1 MASKKKK
8 LTPLQK
14 EYNKQYRAYIK
25 RIESARQA
33 GFLIPEEH
41 VKVKKE
47 KPRRRDI
54 ESLKKVTR
62 KSIQAEVK
70 KGKLEYVSPFTG
82 EVITGGRAVDISR
95 KRRPVIK
102 ETPELISEHKS
113 AQQRLND
120 WLFSEA
126 NSTRPT
132 TFDEAQQVIERIR
145 YYFDRYEVPESAK
158 EWQMERIMEQTLRTL
173 RGPTFNFD
181 TFKETEIKHGWLFR
195 DPNRPL
201 EQEEINYIQAKIDA
215 DLEAGKEPIVGEY
228 VDELRGWKPEYNYFD
243 KYYENEKKS
252 GNIPSELFDLKPENI
267 IQDYGLV
274 WDRGERPET
283 IERPES
289 NIGEIPIETVALDNL
304 RERIRN
310 IELSGESY
318 KSRVHTQSI
327 RDRIFKT
334 MADNNKNILEERLD
348 ALIKKY
354 GASYVDAAIA
364 RANATGRAFQEY
376 FLYRGTIM
384 SQYLTDIEQILL
396 GRNEYYQIAEQVES
410 GGDSYNEPR

>member
-1 MASKKKK
+1 MPSKKKK

-14 EYNKQYRAYIK
+14 EYNKQYKAYIK
-25 RIESARQA
+25 RIESAREA

-54 ESLKKVTR
+54 ESIKKVTR

-95 KRRPVIK
+95 KRKPIYIEPERPNY
-102 ETPELISEHKS
+102 E
-113 AQQRLND
+113 
-120 WLFSEA
+120 
-126 NSTRPT
+126 RPT
-132 TFDEAQQVIERIR
+132 TFEEAMFIKDRIND
-145 YYFDRYEVPESAK
+145 YFSKYRVPESNK
-158 EWQMERIMEQTLRTL
+158 EFMAERIMEQNLRTI
-173 RGPTFNFD
+173 RGQEFNFD
-181 TFKETEIKHGWLFR
+181 KWKEQEKNKGWLFK

-228 VDELRGWKPEYNYFD
+228 VDELRGWKPDYNYID

-252 GNIPSELFDLKPENI
+252 GHIPSDLFDLKPDNI

-318 KSRVHTQSI
+318 KSRVHSQSI

-348 ALIKKY
+348 ALVKKY

-364 RANATGRAFQEY
+364 KANATGRAFQEY

-396 GRNEYYQIAEQVES
+396 DRSEYYQIAEQVES
-410 GGDSYNEPR
+410 GGEIHDEPR

>member
-14 EYNKQYRAYIK
+14 EYNKQYKAYIK

-41 VKVKKE
+41 VKIKKE

-70 KGKLEYVSPFTG
+70 KGKLEYVSPFTC

-95 KRRPVIK
+95 KRKPIYIEPERPNY
-102 ETPELISEHKS
+102 E
-113 AQQRLND
+113 
-120 WLFSEA
+120 
-126 NSTRPT
+126 RPT
-132 TFDEAQQVIERIR
+132 TFEEAMQIKDKINE
-145 YYFDRYEVPESAK
+145 YFKKHRVPESNKKPMGEAIIGHELSLMRGHPIDFDEFK
-158 EWQMERIMEQTLRTL
+158 RQEQ
-173 RGPTFNFD
+173 
-181 TFKETEIKHGWLFR
+181 ESGWLFK

-201 EQEEINYIQAKIDA
+201 EKEEIDYIQDKIDTKES
-215 DLEAGKEPIVGEY
+215 DGKILGEQIE
-228 VDELRGWKPEYNYFD
+228 DLRGWNPDFNYYD
-243 KYYENEKKS
+243 KYFENEKEK
-252 GNIPSELFDLKPENI
+252 GQLPVELFDLKDDLEKEKEI
-267 IQDYGLV
+267 GSK

-289 NIGEIPIETVALDNL
+289 NIGETPLETIALDNL

-318 KSRVHTQSI
+318 KSRVHGQSI
-327 RDRIFKT
+327 RDKIFKT

-348 ALIKKY
+348 ALVKKY

-364 RANATGRAFQEY
+364 KANATGRAFQEY

-410 GGDSYNEPR
+410 GGESYNEPR

>member
-14 EYNKQYRAYIK
+14 EYNKQYKAYIK
-25 RIESARQA
+25 RIESARKA
-33 GFLIPEEH
+33 GFLIPEDY
-41 VKVKKE
+41 VKIKKE
-47 KPRRRDI
+47 KPRSRDI
-54 ESLKKVTR
+54 EVIKKVTR
-62 KSIQAEVK
+62 QSIQADVK

-82 EVITGGRAVDISR
+82 EIITGGRAVYISR
-95 KRRPVIK
+95 KRKPIYI
-102 ETPELISEHKS
+102 EPEAPNYE
-113 AQQRLND
+113 
-120 WLFSEA
+120 
-126 NSTRPT
+126 RPT
-132 TFDEAQQVIERIR
+132 TFDEAMQVKDKINE
-145 YYFDRYEVPESAK
+145 YFKKHRVPESNKKAMVEAIIGHELSLMRGHPIDFDEFK
-158 EWQMERIMEQTLRTL
+158 RQEQ
-173 RGPTFNFD
+173 
-181 TFKETEIKHGWLFR
+181 ESGWLFK

-201 EQEEINYIQAKIDA
+201 EQEEINYIQDKIDTA
-215 DLEAGKEPIVGEY
+215 ETDGKILGEHIE
-228 VDELRGWKPEYNYFD
+228 DLRGWNPDFNYYD
-243 KYYENEKKS
+243 KYFENEKEK
-252 GNIPSELFDLKPENI
+252 GQLPVDLFELKEDSVKEKEI
-267 IQDYGLV
+267 GSK

-289 NIGEIPIETVALDNL
+289 NIGETPLENVALDNL

-318 KSRVHTQSI
+318 KSRVHGQSI

-348 ALIKKY
+348 ALVKKY

-364 RANATGRAFQEY
+364 KANATGRAFQEY

-396 GRNEYYQIAEQVES
+396 DRSEYYQIAEQVES
-410 GGDSYNEPR
+410 GGEPYNEPR

>member
-14 EYNKQYRAYIK
+14 EYNKQYKAYIK
-25 RIESARQA
+25 RIESAREA
-33 GFLIPEEH
+33 GFLIPEEY
-41 VKVKKE
+41 VRIKKE

-54 ESLKKVTR
+54 ELIKKVTR

-70 KGKLEYVSPFTG
+70 KGKIEYVSPFTG

-95 KRRPVIK
+95 KRKPIYIESERPNY
-102 ETPELISEHKS
+102 E
-113 AQQRLND
+113 
-120 WLFSEA
+120 
-126 NSTRPT
+126 RPT
-132 TFDEAQQVIERIR
+132 TFEEAMFVKDRIND
-145 YYFDRYEVPESAK
+145 YFSMYRVPESNK
-158 EWQMERIMEQTLRTL
+158 EFMAERIMETELRSI
-173 RGPTFNFD
+173 RGPEFNFD
-181 TFKETEIKHGWLFR
+181 EWKEQEKNKGWLFK

-201 EQEEINYIQAKIDA
+201 EPEEINYIQTKIDA
-215 DLEAGKEPIVGEY
+215 DLQSGAEPIVGEY
-228 VDELRGWKPEYNYFD
+228 VDDLRGWKPEYNYID

-252 GNIPSELFDLKPENI
+252 GHIPSELFDLKPENVV
-267 IQDYGLV
+267 QEYGLV

-289 NIGEIPIETVALDNL
+289 NIGEIPLETVALDNL

-318 KSRVHTQSI
+318 KSRLHEQSI

-334 MADNNKNILEERLD
+334 MADNNKNVLEQRLD
-348 ALIKKY
+348 ALVKKY

-364 RANATGRAFQEY
+364 KANATGRAFQEY

-396 GRNEYYQIAEQVES
+396 DRNEYYQIAEQVES
-410 GGDSYNEPR
+410 GGEIHNEPR

>member
-25 RIESARQA
+25 RIELARKA

-41 VKVKKE
+41 VKIKKE
-47 KPRRRDI
+47 RPRTRDI
-54 ESLKKVTR
+54 EALKKVTR

-82 EVITGGRAVDISR
+82 EIITGGRAVDISR
-95 KRRPVIK
+95 QRKPRYV
-102 ETPELISEHKS
+102 EPEKPNYE
-113 AQQRLND
+113 
-120 WLFSEA
+120 
-126 NSTRPT
+126 RPT
-132 TFDEAQQVIERIR
+132 TFEEAMQIKDKINE
-145 YYFDRYEVPESAK
+145 YFKKHRVPESNKKAMG
-158 EWQMERIMEQTLRTL
+158 EAIIGHELSLM
-173 RGPTFNFD
+173 RGHPINFD
-181 TFKETEIKHGWLFR
+181 EFKRQEQESGWLFK

-201 EQEEINYIQAKIDA
+201 EQEEIKYIQDKLDKEESDSKI
-215 DLEAGKEPIVGEY
+215 LGEHI
-228 VDELRGWKPEYNYFD
+228 DDLRGWNPDYNYYD
-243 KYYENEKKS
+243 KYFENAKEK
-252 GNIPSELFDLKPENI
+252 GQLPVELFDLKDDSSKEKEI
-267 IQDYGLV
+267 GSK

-289 NIGEIPIETVALDNL
+289 NVGETPLETIALDNL

-318 KSRVHTQSI
+318 KSRVHSQSI
-327 RDRIFKT
+327 RDKIFKT
-334 MADNNKNILEERLD
+334 MADNNKNVLEQRLD
-348 ALIKKY
+348 ALVKKY

-364 RANATGRAFQEY
+364 KANATGRAFQEY

-384 SQYLTDIEQILL
+384 SQYLTDIEHILL
-396 GRNEYYQIAEQVES
+396 DGNEYYQIAEQVES
-410 GGDSYNEPR
+410 GGEIHHEPR

>member
-25 RIESARQA
+25 RIELARKA

-41 VKVKKE
+41 VKIKKE
-47 KPRRRDI
+47 RPRTRDI
-54 ESLKKVTR
+54 EALKKVTR

-82 EVITGGRAVDISR
+82 EIITGGRAVDISR
-95 KRRPVIK
+95 QRKPRYV
-102 ETPELISEHKS
+102 EPEKPNYE
-113 AQQRLND
+113 
-120 WLFSEA
+120 
-126 NSTRPT
+126 RPT
-132 TFDEAQQVIERIR
+132 TFEEAMQIKDKINE
-145 YYFDRYEVPESAK
+145 YFKKHRVPESNKKAMG
-158 EWQMERIMEQTLRTL
+158 EAIIGHELSLM
-173 RGPTFNFD
+173 RGHPINFD
-181 TFKETEIKHGWLFR
+181 EFKRQEQESGWLFK

-201 EQEEINYIQAKIDA
+201 EQEEIKYIQDKLDKEESDSKI
-215 DLEAGKEPIVGEY
+215 LGEHI
-228 VDELRGWKPEYNYFD
+228 DDLRGWNPDYNYYD
-243 KYYENEKKS
+243 KYFENEKEK
-252 GNIPSELFDLKPENI
+252 GQLPVELFDLKDDSSKEKEI
-267 IQDYGLV
+267 GSK

-289 NIGEIPIETVALDNL
+289 NVGETPLETIALDNL

-318 KSRVHTQSI
+318 KSRVHSQSI
-327 RDRIFKT
+327 RDKIFKT
-334 MADNNKNILEERLD
+334 MADNNKNVLEQRLD
-348 ALIKKY
+348 ALVKKY

-364 RANATGRAFQEY
+364 KANATGRAFQEY

-384 SQYLTDIEQILL
+384 SQYLTDIEHILL
-396 GRNEYYQIAEQVES
+396 DGNEYYQIAEQVES
-410 GGDSYNEPR
+410 GGEIHHEPR